1 MITNTHG
8 IEVTVNELRDEMAK
22 WGIGVPF
29 SLKRRDPRE
38 PGRKQKEESEDA
50 LFALF
55 MRQFRKQTKGIRDM
69 LKLVASDRK
78 AITDRPVSFYFD
90 YLDDDFWVDED
101 FIAEVARLFTKAAKQ
116 GIVLF
121 ESTIGLSMDYTL
133 TNVEAAKWAAEYSYK
148 LIKKIDKTTTKALQT
163 IFKTFID
170 TPGMTIGDL
179 VNMLPYTEAR
189 ALNIAVT
196 ETTRIYATAERLAG
210 EALQKEYP
218 DVQVIQTW
226 WTNQDPPRLCEVCEA
241 LHGKEVLLGEL
252 FDNQFEGPPDPHIG
266 CRCWTTTTTRLK
278 Q

>member
-8 IEVTVNELRDEMAK
+8 VEITINELRDEMAK

-69 LKLVASDRK
+69 LKLVAPDRK
-78 AITDRPVSFYFD
+78 AITDRPASFYFD
-90 YLDDDFWVDED
+90 YLDDDFWIDED
-101 FIAEVARLFTKAAKQ
+101 FIAGIARLLTKAAKQ
-116 GIVLF
+116 GILLF
-121 ESTIGLSMDYTL
+121 DSAIGLSMDYTL
-133 TNVEAAKWAAEYSYK
+133 TNVEAAKWATEYSYE
-148 LIKKIDKTTTKALQT
+148 LIKGINGTTKKALQA

-210 EALQKEYP
+210 EALQKEFP

-226 WTNQDPPRLCEVCEA
+226 WTNHDDRVCPICEP
-241 LHGKEVLLGEL
+241 LHGVEVLLGEL
-252 FDNQFEGPPDPHIG
+252 FPGGLEGPPAHVG
-266 CRCWTTTTTRLK
+266 GRCWTTTTTRLAESA
-278 Q
+278 

>member
-1 MITNTHG
+1 MTNTHG
-8 IEVTVNELRDEMAK
+8 VEVVVNELRDELSR
-22 WGIGVPF
+22 WGVGVPF

-69 LKLVASDRK
+69 LKLVAPDRK

-101 FIAEVARLFTKAAKQ
+101 FIANVARLFTKAAKQ

-121 ESTIGLSMDYTL
+121 DSAIGLSMDYTL
-133 TNVEAAKWAAEYSYK
+133 TNVEAAKWAAEYSYE
-148 LIKKIDKTTTKALQT
+148 LIKGINKTSTKALQT

-189 ALNIAVT
+189 ALNIAIT
-196 ETTRIYATAERLAG
+196 ETTRIYAEAEQLAG
-210 EALQKEYP
+210 QALKKEYP
-218 DVQVIQTW
+218 DVKIIVTW
-226 WTNQDPPRLCEVCEA
+226 WTNMDPPRLCEFCAA
-241 LHGKEVLLGEL
+241 LHGEEIEQ
-252 FDNQFEGPPDPHIG
+252 DEYFEGALMGPPAHVG
-266 CRCWTTTTTRLK
+266 CRCWITITTRLAEDA
-278 Q
+278 